1 MSEQGFYCQFP
12 SNASTDINKD
22 NTLSHYTNNFKQPL
36 ELKEDYDV
44 GLAEIQYPQSWNNIR
59 AKSNTIEIRYSYP
72 RSKRVR
78 YMVKE
83 VPPGYYENIPDL
95 IDVIK
100 SIYGSTRDRRL
111 TGAKVTLIGLEITY
125 NATTRRV
132 FVNADNLKL
141 KIKKADGK
149 MHTPKVYQAQ
159 IKLNDDVA
167 RLLGF
172 KNGTVIKKGK
182 SLTGDFAATRSG
194 GLHNMY
200 VYTDCIHP
208 QPHPDGNVNILRA
221 IAIDEELSKK
231 YVSKRFQKIFYYPL
245 KMKTITSISFDLRD
259 DTGKHIGFD
268 IGKVL
273 IVLHFRKRNL

>member
-141 KIKKADGK
+141 RIKKADGT
-149 MHTPKVYQAQ
+149 MHEPKVYQAQ

-182 SLTGDFAATRSG
+182 SLTSDFAATRSG

-208 QPHPDGNVNILRA
+208 QPHPDGNVNILRT

-245 KMKTITSISFDLRD
+245 KMKTLTSISFDLRD

>member
-141 KIKKADGK
+141 RIKKADGT
-149 MHTPKVYQAQ
+149 MHEPKVYQAQ

-182 SLTGDFAATRSG
+182 SLTSDFAATRSG
-194 GLHNMY
+194 GLHSMY

-208 QPHPDGNVNILRA
+208 QPHPDGNVNILRT